1 MAELSRKDQSLIKQM
16 LEEENQQRLYG
27 PLLDAG
33 IDKSEMLNI
42 LGQDQQAADGTW
54 WDKLH
59 SLFVGTD
66 RTEFPEVPEMTDKRT
81 WEAMGGDPEQLY
93 YGGGVFQGN
102 SRYTTKQSAKIALGR
117 AVTEDDYQLAGIV
130 QETSD
135 DVFLTGAHQGFGNV
149 LAQTLAHR
157 NGELM
162 RHRAVLDGFDQIGV
176 LQDVALDQDGMGN
189 LILVIGQRD
198 DQGMRRIGALR

>member
-16 LEEENQQRLYG
+16 LEDENQRRLYG
-27 PLLDAG
+27 PLLDSG

-66 RTEFPEVPEMTDKRT
+66 RTEFPEVPEMSDRST
-81 WEAMGGDPEQLY
+81 WEAMGGDPEAFV
-93 YGGGVFQGN
+93 YGGGD
-102 SRYTTKQSAKIALGR
+102 SRYTLKQSAKIGVGR

-130 QETSD
+130 KET
-135 DVFLTGAHQGFGNV
+135 L
-149 LAQTLAHR
+149 L
-157 NGELM
+157 
-162 RHRAVLDGFDQIGV
+162 
-176 LQDVALDQDGMGN
+176 
-189 LILVIGQRD
+189 
-198 DQGMRRIGALR
+198 